1 MDLSNW
7 GVPILPGE
15 EGAGEAGTFSAASE
29 ALEEDVREKALPR
42 WVSLSSVDGKLAFVY
57 YMSQSHKS
65 FSSVADEVMVP
76 HWSLG
81 SLRSAASQS
90 GGGGDDWDPSSS
102 GGVGVRTLGEVF

>member
-15 EGAGEAGTFSAASE
+15 EGTGEAGTFSAASE
-29 ALEEDVREKALPR
+29 TLEEEVREKALPR

-65 FSSVADEVMVP
+65 FSSMADEVMVP

-90 GGGGDDWDPSSS
+90 GGGGFD
-102 GGVGVRTLGEVF
+102 